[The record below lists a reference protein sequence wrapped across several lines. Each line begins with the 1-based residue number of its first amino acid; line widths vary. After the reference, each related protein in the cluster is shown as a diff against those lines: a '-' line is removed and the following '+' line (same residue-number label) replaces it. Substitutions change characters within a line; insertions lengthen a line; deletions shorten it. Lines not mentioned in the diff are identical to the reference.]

1 MSGRRAVVVALAGAL
16 AVVGGGCGND
26 GPPRMSKSDYER
38 RGGAICANYLS
49 QIRKLGRP
57 DQLQEIAPYLAKA
70 LPILSETVDR
80 LGALRPPKDLDDEFS
95 RYLDAMRATRKRA
108 FDLRNA
114 AARADGQAVE
124 GLLTDAARA
133 GTATD
138 ELARKAQLPAC
149 VQS

>member
-1 MSGRRAVVVALAGAL
+1 MSRRRAAVVALAGAV
-16 AVVGGGCGND
+16 AVGGCGD
-26 GPPRMSKSDYER
+26 SGPPRMSKAAYER

-57 DQLQEIAPYLAKA
+57 NQLNEIAPYLAKA

-80 LGALRPPKDLDDEFS
+80 LGTLRPPKDLDDQFS
-95 RYLDAMRATRKRA
+95 RYLDAMRETRKRA

-124 GLLTDAARA
+124 GQLADAARA